1 MRQVFAEKLCPKGER
16 KVKVQGAADQVKD
29 FSMQLDLIDKHKGKK
44 ERSRRRKTGVTAA
57 NTYCMQYSFYLL
69 GLLTTHS
76 LVGLHLQLLSC
87 CCSISYDTKQNCG
100 ILFVTRL
107 WLSMQFQPD
116 WLKYICL
123 SSSRGSATV
132 CVLVFGFVAVC
143 YSDCIFSKAPSLCIC
158 FAVLLWNQAKA
169 PTYWTSPGSRTWT

>member
-44 ERSRRRKTGVTAA
+44 ERSRKRKTGVTTA

-76 LVGLHLQLLSC
+76 LVGLHLLLLS

-107 WLSMQFQPD
+107 
-116 WLKYICL
+116 
-123 SSSRGSATV
+123 
-132 CVLVFGFVAVC
+132 
-143 YSDCIFSKAPSLCIC
+143 
-158 FAVLLWNQAKA
+158 
-169 PTYWTSPGSRTWT
+169 